1 MSYKALYRTYRP
13 STFEEVAGQQ
23 HIVKT
28 LKNALE
34 SGKIAHAYLF
44 TGPRGTGKTTM
55 AKLFAKALNCD
66 DGVGHQCDHCKNC
79 LAINEG
85 SHPDVIEIDAASNNG
100 VEEARDL
107 IDKVKYSTILGRNKV
122 YIIDEVHMMTPGA
135 FNALLKTLEEPPQNV
150 IFILATTEPHKILPT
165 ILSRCQRYDFSKLGD
180 IDIKERMRLVLE
192 KENVPFDEE
201 AVNLIVSLSDGGM
214 RDALSILDQVLAY
227 SQNKLVAGDILSI
240 FSLESKQEKVE
251 LLKLIS
257 TGKTGNVLEKI
268 KHYIER
274 GTDIKRLTSDI
285 LLILKDVLIYKTT
298 QSFEYLEM
306 IDESQAQD
314 LSKLIDVKTCK
325 AFIDLVMEA
334 QKDFKN
340 VPSINP
346 LFEIT
351 ILKMTSIGNE
361 NTKEEIKRTEFKKP
375 GIKKVEKIEETL
387 AEEEFFE
394 EIKNPELVEEKPI
407 VKEITKENPTPQAS
421 LFDFTYDER
430 DIDPSL
436 LIPEKI
442 SVKDGMY
449 FFTDEQIIEVMT
461 VAKKDIK
468 KQMLSS
474 WNKISSLSL
483 HPELGA
489 KAALLS
495 DAHPLVATKQILII
509 EEDLPSKATKVNL
522 KEAQKDLQKVIQ
534 LVFKKKMFVYALTRS
549 ESVTLQ
555 QKFINLKQVGKLARP
570 DTIEIKFMEK

>member
-66 DGVGHQCDHCKNC
+66 EGVGHQCDHCKNC
-79 LAINEG
+79 LAINGG

-100 VEEARDL
+100 VEEVRDL
-107 IDKVKYSTILGRNKV
+107 IDKVKYSTFLGRNKV

-180 IDIKERMRLVLE
+180 IDIKERMRLVLD

-227 SQNKLVAGDILSI
+227 SQNKLVTEDILSI

-251 LLKLIS
+251 LLKLVS
-257 TGKTGNVLEKI
+257 MGKTGNVLEKI

-285 LLILKDVLIYKTT
+285 LMILKDVLIYKTT

-306 IDESQAQD
+306 VDEAQAQD
-314 LSKLIDVKTCK
+314 LSRLIDVNTCK
-325 AFIDLVMEA
+325 TFIDLVMEA

-351 ILKMTSIGNE
+351 ILKMTSIGNQNVE
-361 NTKEEIKRTEFKKP
+361 EEIKRPDVKKP
-375 GIKKVEKIEETL
+375 EIKKVIKMEEPHLEEEVIEEVKQPDPIVETVVV
-387 AEEEFFE
+387 
-394 EIKNPELVEEKPI
+394 KEEK
-407 VKEITKENPTPQAS
+407 KEDTPQAS
-421 LFDFTYDER
+421 LFDFVNDER
-430 DIDPSL
+430 EIDPSL

-442 SVKDGMY
+442 AVKDAMY
-449 FFTDEQIIEVMT
+449 FFSDEQIIEVMT

-468 KQMLSS
+468 KHMLDS
-474 WNKISSLSL
+474 WGKIASLAL
-483 HPELGA
+483 HPSLGA
-489 KAALLS
+489 KASLLN
-495 DAHPLVATKQILII
+495 DAHPLVATKKILII
-509 EEDLPSKATKVNL
+509 EEDLPSKTTKVNL
-522 KEAQKDLQKVIQ
+522 TDAQKDLQKVVQ

-570 DTIEIKFMEK
+570 DDIDIKFIEK